1 MIEGNSRD
9 VDELQSLLRDRDQDV
24 DWLWSSG
31 RTLGAQLSARLAK
44 EAKSAGRLLSSAV
57 DATQAA
63 ESRATAAEKRAIAAE
78 KRAIAAERRAAAA
91 KTRAAA
97 AKTRAAAAERRAAA
111 AEALLSETLK
121 SETWAVGR
129 AVLYG
134 PRYVAKRL
142 RLRRSP

>member
-63 ESRATAAEKRAIAAE
+63 ESRAMAAERRAA
-78 KRAIAAERRAAAA
+78 AAERRAAAA

-97 AKTRAAAAERRAAA
+97 AEKRAAAAERRAGA

-121 SETWAVGR
+121 SETWAIGR
-129 AVLYG
+129 AVLFA
-134 PRYVAKRL
+134 PRYVAKRF
-142 RLRRSP
+142 RLRRRSP